1 MAERSYVKTNVPF
14 NAKAQRPLHVRFDLP
29 LLLTVITLTL
39 FGLLMVYSASW
50 KFSIDIGEAPTYMLV
65 RQIAWVLLG
74 GSAAVVLSFVN
85 YHRYQRLLIPMMLG
99 TGLLLLAVLV
109 IRDTRLGADR
119 SIIEGSIR
127 PSELAKF
134 AVMVY
139 LSFWL
144 FSKRDVI
151 NSFTFGLIPMTLIL
165 GITAGLVLGQPDI
178 SAALSIIILG
188 GLLYFLAGGEL
199 RTIVPVLVLII
210 AMGVIVVLVF
220 PTGRERLVDYWAGL
234 QDPTSAS
241 YHVQRSLEAV
251 VNGGFFGVGIGR
263 ASSKFTGLP
272 VAPTDSIFAIIA
284 EETGLVG
291 ATVVIGLFI
300 LFLYRGMRV
309 AQRAPDLLGRLLASG
324 LTLWIFLEAII
335 NMGVMVALLPF
346 AGNALPFISAGGSS
360 ITIMLASVG
369 IIMNVARVSNSGA
382 QSSGRTNSAVV
393 DLRGRNGRR
402 SVSGPV
408 RPSGTR

>member
-1 MAERSYVKTNVPF
+1 MAERSFVKNSTPF
-14 NAKAQRPLHVRFDLP
+14 SAKAQRSLHVRFDLP
-29 LLLTVITLTL
+29 LLLTVVTLTL

-50 KFSIDIGEAPTYMLV
+50 KYSMDMKLPPTFMLV
-65 RQIAWVLLG
+65 RQVMWVLLG
-74 GSAAVVLSFVN
+74 GAAAITLSFID
-85 YHRYQRLLIPMMLG
+85 YHRFQIFLMPMMAV
-99 TGLLLLAVLV
+99 TAALLLAVLF

-119 SIIEGSIR
+119 SIIGGSVR

-134 AVMVY
+134 AVIVY

-144 FSKRDVI
+144 YSKREVI
-151 NSFTFGLIPMTLIL
+151 NSLTFGLIPMTLIL

-178 SAALSIIILG
+178 SAALSIILLG
-188 GLLYFLAGGEL
+188 GMLYFMAGGEM
-199 RTIVPVLVLII
+199 RTIVPVLALVI
-210 AMGVIVVLVF
+210 AMGALVVFAF
-220 PTGRERLVDYWAGL
+220 PTGRARLMDYWAGL
-234 QDPTSAS
+234 QDPAQAS
-241 YHVQRSLEAV
+241 YHVQRALEAI
-251 VNGGFFGVGIGR
+251 VNGGLFGVGIGR

-284 EETGLVG
+284 EETGLIG
-291 ATVVIGLFI
+291 ATMVVGLFL

-309 AQRAPDLLGRLLASG
+309 AQRAPDMLGRLLAAG
-324 LTLWIFLEAII
+324 LTLWIFLEAVI

-346 AGNALPFISAGGSS
+346 AGNALPFISFGGSS

-369 IIMNVARVSNSGA
+369 IIMNVARYSNGA
-382 QSSGRTNSAVV
+382 APAAGRTHSAVV
-393 DLRGRNGRR
+393 NLRGRDGRR

>member
-1 MAERSYVKTNVPF
+1 MGERTYVKTNVPF
-14 NAKAQRPLHVRFDLP
+14 NAKAQRSLHVRFDLP

-50 KFSIDIGEAPTYMLV
+50 KFSIDMGEAPTYLLV
-65 RQIAWVLLG
+65 RQVIWVLLG
-74 GSAAVVLSFVN
+74 GSAAVALSFID
-85 YHRYQRLLIPMMLG
+85 YHRFQRLLVPMMIG

-119 SIIEGSIR
+119 SIIGGSVR

-134 AVMVY
+134 AVIVY

-144 FSKRDVI
+144 YSKREVI
-151 NSFTFGLIPMTLIL
+151 NTFTFGIIPMTLIL

-188 GLLYFLAGGEL
+188 GMLYFLAGGAL
-199 RTIVPVLVLII
+199 RTIVPVLAVVVG
-210 AMGVIVVLVF
+210 MGMLVVVAF
-220 PTGRERLVDYWAGL
+220 PTGQARLVDYWAGL
-234 QDPTSAS
+234 QDPTNAS
-241 YHVQRSLEAV
+241 YHVQRALEAV
-251 VNGGFFGVGIGR
+251 VNGGLFGVGIGR

-284 EETGLVG
+284 EETGLIG
-291 ATVVIGLFI
+291 ATVVIGLFL

-309 AQRAPDLLGRLLASG
+309 AQRAPDLLGKLLASG
-324 LTLWIFLEAII
+324 LTLWIFLEAVI

-369 IIMNVARVSNSGA
+369 IIMNIARYSNGEA
-382 QSSGRTNSAVV
+382 PASGRTHSAVV
-393 DLRGRNGRR
+393 DMRGRNGRR